1 RFDPAAVVECEI
13 VHLKWHQLHAS
24 NNLVLLF
31 HSMDEYLDRPNV
43 LVSLWNAA
51 SRFQTLQ
58 CKLAV
63 ICRDDEFEILTWM
76 NRLSAEIGPKPIGFP
91 VIIDADHEIASI
103 YDMLSVDGLLW
114 GHVLADSKGRV
125 RSIAAR
131 AFPLRLN
138 VEELVKY
145 VAAIVESDDA

>member
-1 RFDPAAVVECEI
+1 
-13 VHLKWHQLHAS
+13 
-24 NNLVLLF
+24 
-31 HSMDEYLDRPNV
+31 M
-43 LVSLWNAA
+43 
-51 SRFQTLQ
+51 
-58 CKLAV
+58 
-63 ICRDDEFEILTWM
+63 
-76 NRLSAEIGPKPIGFP
+76 SAEIGAKPIGFP
-91 VIIDADHEIASI
+91 IIIAADHEIASM
-103 YDMLSVDGLLW
+103 YDMLSVDGPLW

>member
-1 RFDPAAVVECEI
+1 
-13 VHLKWHQLHAS
+13 
-24 NNLVLLF
+24 
-31 HSMDEYLDRPNV
+31 M
-43 LVSLWNAA
+43 
-51 SRFQTLQ
+51 
-58 CKLAV
+58 
-63 ICRDDEFEILTWM
+63 
-76 NRLSAEIGPKPIGFP
+76 SAEIGAKPIGFT
-91 VIIDADHEIASI
+91 IIIAADHEIASM
-103 YDMLSVDGLLW
+103 YDMLSVDGPLW